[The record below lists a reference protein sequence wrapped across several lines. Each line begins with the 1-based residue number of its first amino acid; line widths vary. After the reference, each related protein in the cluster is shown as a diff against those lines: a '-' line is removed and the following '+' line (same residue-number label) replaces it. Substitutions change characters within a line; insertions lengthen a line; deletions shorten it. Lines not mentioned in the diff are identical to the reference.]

1 MIPADDVAAVR
12 LASRHTKAE
21 LTVKAIVF
29 DTQLFH
35 YLISEFHRT
44 INAYTT
50 RYGYCHRQRLLG
62 ALLRV
67 LKGYMPSVEPELVRG
82 YPGSL
87 EQIELLVAQAII
99 EAAGRVA

>member
-1 MIPADDVAAVR
+1 MYDLTQNGPFQALRITAPATLSNDADY
-12 LASRHTKAE
+12 
-21 LTVKAIVF
+21 
-29 DTQLFH
+29 TQLFH

-44 INAYTT
+44 INAYTA
-50 RYGYCHRQRLLG
+50 RYGYSHRQRLLG

-67 LKGYMPSVEPELVRG
+67 LKGYMPLVEPELVRG

-87 EQIELLVAQAII
+87 ERIELLIAQAII